1 MKTLLKISKLIPRLG
16 TDNDHAK
23 MATLLM
29 IETLFKLENI
39 SWTDVGLHLSD
50 FVTSTLGFVEA
61 EAIEAK
67 TSPAPASQASPAQ
80 TGWQSAQPSAQP
92 SARQSYASQAS
103 AGFAGFSAAAPSS
116 YSQARPTPPRRPTV
130 DRRCFGTLTDKHSV
144 AKDIISRRLWQ
155 NSREENAIISIEQ
168 QLGFGIALTPK
179 QQKVLETLSKRL

>member
-16 TDNDHAK
+16 TDNEHEK

-29 IETLFKLENI
+29 IEKLFKLENI
-39 SWTDVGLHLSD
+39 SWTDVGLQLAD
-50 FVTSTLGFVEA
+50 FLTSTLGFVEA

-67 TSPAPASQASPAQ
+67 TSPSQAAPAQ
-80 TGWQSAQPSAQP
+80 TGWQSAQGVHQSSAG
-92 SARQSYASQAS
+92 RAS
-103 AGFAGFSAAAPSS
+103 AGFAGFSASAAAPSS

-130 DRRCFGTLTDKHSV
+130 DRRCFGTLLDKHSV